1 MRLHGDT
8 RYGNLLLDNFGGEE
22 WLGKTFAEKRRFL
35 MHESVPKA
43 VVTLHEIKR
52 LAIACSR
59 RESLLLVQFSI
70 ALKEEIIAL

>member
-1 MRLHGDT
+1 VRLHGDT
-8 RYGNLLLDNFGGEE
+8 RYGDLLLDNFGGEE

-52 LAIACSR
+52 LWKQR
-59 RESLLLVQFSI
+59 RMSKIRPLRCCF
-70 ALKEEIIAL
+70 KR

>member
-1 MRLHGDT
+1 VRLHGDT

-52 LAIACSR
+52 LWKQR
-59 RESLLLVQFSI
+59 RMSKISVASLLFQKV
-70 ALKEEIIAL
+70 KR